1 MNNDDLYQKGMEIR
15 RTLHGEASFKK
26 SNTVT
31 YGDPLMTNFIK
42 VATTSVFGA
51 LWARPGLDLK
61 TRALVVMISD
71 ACTGQEA
78 ELHIHMIFALKQG
91 WTKEEISEVL
101 LQLMGY
107 IGAPKIREAMLIA
120 VKVFAEYEAGLKGA
134 KKTPKKAAKKTAK
147 RAAKKTAKKAA
158 K

>member
-26 SNTVT
+26 SNAVT

-61 TRALVVMISD
+61 TRALVVMVSD

-91 WTKEEISEVL
+91 WTEEEITEVL

-107 IGAPKIREAMLIA
+107 VGAPKIREAMLIA
-120 VKVFAEYEAGLKGA
+120 VKVFAEYKASLKGA
-134 KKTPKKAAKKTAK
+134 KKAPKKAAKKAV
-147 RAAKKTAKKAA
+147 KKAGKKA
-158 K
+158 LK

>member
-147 RAAKKTAKKAA
+147 RAAKKTAK
-158 K
+158 

>member
-1 MNNDDLYQKGMEIR
+1 MNNDDLYQKGMEVR

-61 TRALVVMISD
+61 TRALVVMVSD

-91 WTKEEISEVL
+91 WTEEEITEVL

-107 IGAPKIREAMLIA
+107 VGAPKIREAMLIA
-120 VKVFAEYEAGLKGA
+120 VKVFAEYKASLKSA
-134 KKTPKKAAKKTAK
+134 KKAP
-147 RAAKKTAKKAA
+147 KKTAKKVTKKPA
-158 K
+158 KKALK

>member
-15 RTLHGEASFKK
+15 RTLHGEASFNK
-26 SNTVT
+26 SNSVT

-91 WTKEEISEVL
+91 WTQEEISEVL

-120 VKVFAEYEAGLKGA
+120 VKVFAEYEASLKGA
-134 KKTPKKAAKKTAK
+134 KKAPKKAAKKAV
-147 RAAKKTAKKAA
+147 KKPGKKSL

>member
-26 SNTVT
+26 SNAVT

-61 TRALVVMISD
+61 TRALVVMVGTVP
-71 ACTGQEA
+71 AA
-78 ELHIHMIFALKQG
+78 A
-91 WTKEEISEVL
+91 VL
-101 LQLMGY
+101 PAGPPAA
-107 IGAPKIREAMLIA
+107 GATSA
-120 VKVFAEYEAGLKGA
+120 VAPDV
-134 KKTPKKAAKKTAK
+134 
-147 RAAKKTAKKAA
+147 RAS
-158 K
+158 

>member
-1 MNNDDLYQKGMEIR
+1 MNNDDLYQKGMEVR

-61 TRALVVMISD
+61 TRALVVMVSD

-91 WTKEEISEVL
+91 WTEEEITEVL

-107 IGAPKIREAMLIA
+107 VGAPKIREAMLIA
-120 VKVFAEYEAGLKGA
+120 VRVFAEYKASLKSA
-134 KKTPKKAAKKTAK
+134 KKAPKKAAKKI
-147 RAAKKTAKKAA
+147 AKKAA